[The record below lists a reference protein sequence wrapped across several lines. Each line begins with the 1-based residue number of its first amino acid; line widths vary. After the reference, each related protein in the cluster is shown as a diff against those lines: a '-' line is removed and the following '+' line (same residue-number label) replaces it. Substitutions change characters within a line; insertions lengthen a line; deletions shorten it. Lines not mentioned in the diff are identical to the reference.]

1 MGELRSKVVRSK
13 VVSSYG
19 VKELSQMYCCSV
31 ANVLVNS

>member
-1 MGELRSKVVRSK
+1 MMWVVEALRNKE
-13 VVSSYG
+13 G